1 MTIVQLAIVALT
13 YIILATGEILSLLSS
28 VIESYVV
35 FCLLSLE
42 MYESVTQSGHPS
54 VSF

>member
-35 FCLLSLE
+35 FGLLSLE
-42 MYESVTQSGHPS
+42 MYESVTQSGHP
-54 VSF
+54 